1 MPPDEKKESD
11 ERWKEEARKEKERL
25 DKALRE
31 KRERTYHVPE
41 ANFSLFIS
49 GLATQVLISL
59 GELTNPLTGKKE
71 KSLPEAKYTIDTL
84 AILKEKTRGNLTAE
98 ESALLEGYLTDLRL
112 RYVKSAEGGN
122 TR

>member
-1 MPPDEKKESD
+1 MPPDEEKGSD
-11 ERWKEEARKEKERL
+11 EQWKEEAKREKEKL

-31 KRERTYHVPE
+31 ERERTYDVPE

-49 GLATQVLISL
+49 GLATQALISL
-59 GELTNPLTGKKE
+59 GDLTNPLTGKKE

-84 AILKEKTRGNLTAE
+84 AILKEKTRGNLTAQ

-112 RYVKSAEGGN
+112 RYVKSAEG
-122 TR
+122 

>member
-1 MPPDEKKESD
+1 MPPDETKETD

-31 KRERTYHVPE
+31 ERERAYRVPE
-41 ANFSLFIS
+41 ANFSLLIS

-59 GELTNPLTGKKE
+59 GELENPLTGKKE

-84 AILKEKTRGNLTAE
+84 AILKEKTKGNLTAE
-98 ESALLEGYLTDLRL
+98 ESALLEGFLTDLRL
-112 RYVKSAEGGN
+112 RYVKSAEG
-122 TR
+122 